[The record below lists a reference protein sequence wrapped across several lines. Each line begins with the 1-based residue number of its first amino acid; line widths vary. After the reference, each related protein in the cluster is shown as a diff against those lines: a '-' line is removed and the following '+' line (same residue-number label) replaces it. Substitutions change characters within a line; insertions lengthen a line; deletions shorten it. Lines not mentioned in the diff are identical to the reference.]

1 MIREGIWV
9 IEIEILVVLY
19 ILKLDIYIYSDNCW
33 LKYFVESIY
42 QRKGF
47 IYLDYKDENYYNVV
61 FDVGDLNVSV
71 GDGLKIELVNVKI
84 DIYLIQCFFDKKEKS
99 FQYKREMFNRK
110 YKENVEF

>member
-1 MIREGIWV
+1 MIREGVWV
-9 IEIEILVVLY
+9 IEIEILVVVY

-61 FDVGDLNVSV
+61 FFILNLDL
-71 GDGLKIELVNVKI
+71 
-84 DIYLIQCFFDKKEKS
+84 
-99 FQYKREMFNRK
+99 
-110 YKENVEF
+110 

>member
-1 MIREGIWV
+1 MIREGVWV

-33 LKYFVESIY
+33 LKYSVESIY

-61 FDVGDLNVSV
+61 FFILNLDL
-71 GDGLKIELVNVKI
+71 
-84 DIYLIQCFFDKKEKS
+84 
-99 FQYKREMFNRK
+99 
-110 YKENVEF
+110 